1 MKFVLFV
8 EGHTEKKSIAPFLK
22 RWLDPKLKQ
31 SVGFQVV
38 RFDGWA
44 EMVKDLPNKAC
55 RYLEGPDR
63 AQIIAVVALLDL
75 YGPTIY
81 PGHLTSAEERCRWA
95 VEDLTRK
102 VSQEKFRMF
111 FAIHEVEAWLLA
123 RPELFPPTVVNKF
136 PGRVQ
141 HPETVNFDTPPAK
154 LLNALYNQALKRN
167 YNKVV
172 FGSNFFPALDP
183 EVVYQKCPHFAEMM
197 DEMLRLAHEAG
208 LWR

>member
-31 SVGFQVV
+31 RVHIQTVK
-38 RFDGWA
+38 FDGWA
-44 EMVKDLPNKAC
+44 EMVKDMSNRTR

-63 AQIIAVVALLDL
+63 DQIIAVMALLDL

-81 PGHLTSAEERCRWA
+81 PGHLPSAEERYLWG

-102 VSQEKFRMF
+102 VAQERFRMF
-111 FAIHEVEAWLLA
+111 FAVHEVEAWLLS
-123 RPELFPPTVVNKF
+123 RPEIFPHIVASKF

-154 LLNALYNQALKRN
+154 LLDNLYNQVLKRG

-172 FGSNFFPALDP
+172 FGSNFFQNLDP
-183 EVVYQKCPHFAEMM
+183 DVVYQKCPHFAEMM
-197 DEMLRLAHEAG
+197 DEMLRLANGVG
-208 LWR
+208 L